1 MDQFDLKILRI
12 LQEDAAIT
20 VGELAERI
28 GLSATPCW
36 RRVQKLEASGVLR
49 GRVALLDAEKINC
62 GVTVIVRVHTN
73 QHNQQW
79 LERFAAGVAAIEEIT
94 EVYRLSGDIDYILKI
109 VVPDIARY
117 DEVYKRL
124 IAAADFADVSSSFV
138 METIKQ
144 TTVLP
149 LKYAQS

>member
-1 MDQFDLKILRI
+1 MDSFDVKILQT
-12 LQEDAAIT
+12 LQDDAAIT

-28 GLSATPCW
+28 GLSPTPCW

-62 GVTVIVRVHTN
+62 GVTVVVRVNTN
-73 QHNQQW
+73 QHNREW
-79 LERFAAGVAAIEEIT
+79 LERFAAAVAAIEEIT

-117 DEVYKRL
+117 DEVYQRL

-144 TTVLP
+144 TTTLP
-149 LKYAQS
+149 LKYAQ